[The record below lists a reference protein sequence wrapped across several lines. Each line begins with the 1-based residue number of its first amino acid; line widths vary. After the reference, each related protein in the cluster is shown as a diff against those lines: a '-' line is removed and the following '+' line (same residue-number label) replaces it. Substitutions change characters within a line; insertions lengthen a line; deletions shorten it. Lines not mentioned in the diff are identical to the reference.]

1 VFGMVVYFVV
11 MRVAGYFLL
20 RFKVKSVRWTIG
32 DLYRYRRIASWFMME
47 SVNSLQ
53 SFLILIFPKV
63 YLIPAFF
70 MSNQPL
76 CIERFSMLLA
86 IIITMSMVGQGIGL
100 FFGATFDIPVASYF
114 TPISCIPFL
123 LVSGFMLKFNAIPS
137 YLSWIT
143 YLSFLHTVLR
153 IYVNHLRP
161 RAPAAQLLSILL
173 PFSVSRQV
181 FGAIRLDSKFLLLG
195 NSWNADTVL
204 SWYEWLATSR
214 CFSNCGTY
222 V

>member
-1 VFGMVVYFVV
+1 
-11 MRVAGYFLL
+11 
-20 RFKVKSVRWTIG
+20 
-32 DLYRYRRIASWFMME
+32 ME

-114 TPISCIPFL
+114 APISCIPFL

-143 YLSFLHTVLR
+143 YLSFLHYGFEGSMLTIYDRERPPLSCSQSYCHFRYPVKFLEQFDLTQSSYFLAIVGMRILFYRDTSGWLLR
-153 IYVNHLRP
+153 VAFQI
-161 RAPAAQLLSILL
+161 AAHTFSRYSFILL
-173 PFSVSRQV
+173 FHLSFICVVHRTSHP
-181 FGAIRLDSKFLLLG
+181 LLI
-195 NSWNADTVL
+195 NKKN
-204 SWYEWLATSR
+204 
-214 CFSNCGTY
+214 
-222 V
+222 